1 MELDP
6 WEEDPVDQL
15 PAVIEPGS
23 IRFTLWTAAL
33 GGDPVAHGISFKWDG
48 RHTAEWFE
56 DTSTVND
63 DLSPASSSPVW
74 GIASWP
80 AGDDVLLTYA
90 WTDLEMQ
97 GYHRLPGAAPT
108 CNDPKGA
115 KDPQQWIRFGQAL
128 LDFVLLG
135 LGAGRDT
142 PEEWSAEYYDPARD
156 TAMDFHDMFRA
167 YLSSADGNGGLP
179 DFDDWLRDVVT
190 AGTYERLDDD

>member
-1 MELDP
+1 MG
-6 WEEDPVDQL
+6 W
-15 PAVIEPGS
+15 A
-23 IRFTLWTAAL
+23 
-33 GGDPVAHGISFKWDG
+33 AHGRLVRGHQHCERRPLARVEFAGVGHRELAGWG
-48 RHTAEWFE
+48 RRAA
-56 DTSTVND
+56 
-63 DLSPASSSPVW
+63 DLRMDRLGNAGLPPAARR
-74 GIASWP
+74 G
-80 AGDDVLLTYA
+80 
-90 WTDLEMQ
+90 
-97 GYHRLPGAAPT
+97 PT
-108 CNDPKGA
+108 CNDPEGA

-179 DFDDWLRDVVT
+179 DFDDWLRDVMT